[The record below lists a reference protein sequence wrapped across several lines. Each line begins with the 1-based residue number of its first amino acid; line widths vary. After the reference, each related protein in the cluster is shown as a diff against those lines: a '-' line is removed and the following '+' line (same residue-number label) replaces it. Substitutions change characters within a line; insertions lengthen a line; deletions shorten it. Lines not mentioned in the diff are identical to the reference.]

1 MDYLDNTLDR
11 PQYPKDSRL
20 PKNNLLR
27 KIYLAIVSVV
37 TVYTGVKVLVHRKD
51 YNKKVVI
58 GRRFYRFWFPFIV
71 CGLLVYPVDLLI
83 WNKIDSQIDFWQ
95 TSIMTLDKIKK

>member
-51 YNKKVVI
+51 YNKKV
-58 GRRFYRFWFPFIV
+58 RCQKRCFPF
-71 CGLLVYPVDLLI
+71 YHTQ
-83 WNKIDSQIDFWQ
+83 K
-95 TSIMTLDKIKK
+95 